1 MAKSGS
7 DPKAAVISG
16 GAMAEVEK
24 VFRKFDSNGDG
35 KISLSELGA
44 ILNAL
49 GSKTSAEE
57 VKRIML
63 EVDTDGD
70 GFIDMEEF
78 AAFHCSSDGGS
89 DSEDKDLR
97 DAFNLYDKDKNGKIS
112 ASELHSVM
120 KSLGENTVV
129 TQLQTFG
136 TRDIYP
142 VQLELHFTA
151 LNVLKP
157 NDHFL
162 DNLVIFPHDVACFR
176 EAVCPARFD
185 SSDYTAT
192 GNVLRAHL
200 QILHSF

>member
-16 GAMAEVEK
+16 GAMGEVEK

-97 DAFNLYDKDKNGKIS
+97 DAFSLYDKDKNGKIS

-120 KSLGENTVV
+120 KSLGEKCS
-129 TQLQTFG
+129 
-136 TRDIYP
+136 
-142 VQLELHFTA
+142 
-151 LNVLKP
+151 LK
-157 NDHFL
+157 DCRRMISS
-162 DNLVIFPHDVACFR
+162 VDVDGDGCVNF
-176 EAVCPARFD
+176 EEFKKMMAR
-185 SSDYTAT
+185 S
-192 GNVLRAHL
+192 
-200 QILHSF
+200 